1 MNSLLRLC
9 CLSLAALASAAAN
22 GQQVSAIGEAQ
33 VVDAMRTM
41 YVAATKDDL
50 ALFHAVAAPDFYA
63 FELGKRFTGDE
74 LMALLKSRH
83 DAGVVYVWSVTE
95 PEVHIDGNTA
105 WITYVNRGSITDG
118 SGPKDMAWLESAVLR
133 RETDAWRIQ
142 FLHSTRV
149 P

>member
-1 MNSLLRLC
+1 MAALKSMPVSPCDLLTPSVRRSFEMNSLLRLC

-22 GQQVSAIGEAQ
+22 GQQVSAIDQAE

-41 YVAATKDDL
+41 YVAATNDDL

-83 DAGVVYVWSVTE
+83 DAGVVYVW
-95 PEVHIDGNTA
+95 
-105 WITYVNRGSITDG
+105 
-118 SGPKDMAWLESAVLR
+118 
-133 RETDAWRIQ
+133 RIQ